1 MFIQYRDLII
11 KNLKFENVNLNY
23 LKWFKDEEIKKFI
36 VKSNI
41 STLEDL
47 KKYYLENKLKK
58 DTLLL
63 GIFLNQNHIGNIK
76 INFEDDRKRKCF
88 IGILIGEKK
97 YRNKGIGKKSLEL
110 VIKKINDIY
119 QTYKFKLGVNFQ
131 NLKAINSYKNAG
143 FLIKNKKKNFFI
155 MEKNYKELDFYKFS
169 LGTAQMGM
177 PYGVVNKMDVINMNE
192 FKKIFEYSK
201 KFGIHSLD
209 TSPRYGDVSKKISK
223 LNLSDWQITTKLL
236 PANLIRALKN
246 KYFYL
251 HSFKET
257 LKNLKVNSINTILIH
272 KPKDLITEKN
282 YIFKAL
288 DEIKKTGKI
297 KKVGLSL
304 NSPEDF
310 YLAKKYPFD
319 VIQTPLSFFD
329 QRILKKNKLDYL
341 VKKGIE
347 IQARSIFLQ
356 GLALCK
362 TSTLPKKFKKF
373 NYYWKK
379 RDEFLK
385 KKNLSSKELAINF
398 INQNN
403 FINKIIFGVNSLSQ
417 LKSILKTK
425 KKFIGNVK
433 KLSIENKKIISP
445 YLW

>member
-257 LKNLKVNSINTILIH
+257 LKNLKVNSIM
-272 KPKDLITEKN
+272 N
-282 YIFKAL
+282 YI
-288 DEIKKTGKI
+288 
-297 KKVGLSL
+297 
-304 NSPEDF
+304 
-310 YLAKKYPFD
+310 
-319 VIQTPLSFFD
+319 
-329 QRILKKNKLDYL
+329 
-341 VKKGIE
+341 
-347 IQARSIFLQ
+347 
-356 GLALCK
+356 
-362 TSTLPKKFKKF
+362 
-373 NYYWKK
+373 
-379 RDEFLK
+379 
-385 KKNLSSKELAINF
+385 
-398 INQNN
+398 
-403 FINKIIFGVNSLSQ
+403 
-417 LKSILKTK
+417 
-425 KKFIGNVK
+425 
-433 KLSIENKKIISP
+433 
-445 YLW
+445 